1 MKKIIVSLLTVFL
14 LNGCSVSSTS
24 TVSTSVTNE
33 NGTTTT
39 ITTTTEK
46 IDNGVYSSDTT
57 TTTNEDPTGLRN
69 KWQEIFTEDGE
80 GVLEMGYNVY
90 LAYDDPDDIRTAAIM
105 VLNEDNSELLVYILG
120 DVEEE
125 EDHF

>member
-1 MKKIIVSLLTVFL
+1 MLLTVFL
-14 LNGCSVSSTS
+14 LSGCSVSSTS

-39 ITTTTEK
+39 TEK
-46 IDNGVYSSDTT
+46 IENGVYSSDTT

-69 KWQEIFTEDGE
+69 KWQEIFTEGGE
-80 GVLEMGYNVY
+80 GVSEMGYNIY

-105 VLNEDNSELLVYILG
+105 VLNEDNSELLIYILG
-120 DVEEE
+120 DVDEKA
-125 EDHF
+125 DGTVDNRLRSVK